1 MVEDEKES
9 DIGDAKNN
17 DTHPMDALLDSEEY
31 ELEAPKRGEIRVGTI
46 VRVTDSDVLVDIGAK
61 SEGVISARELEQLPE
76 DQRANLNTGQ
86 EIDVYIVRSG
96 GRSGAPEL
104 SLSRAAEEQDWREAE
119 QLLESKEI
127 YEGEVT
133 GFNKGGLIV
142 KMGRLRGFVPASQVS
157 LARRRRADGE
167 SPEDRW
173 GSMVG
178 EHLVSRVIEV
188 DRRRNRLILSER
200 SAAREAREALK
211 ERLISELAVGE
222 IRTGHVIS
230 LADFGAFVDIGGA
243 DGLVHISEI
252 SWKRVAN
259 PRELLK
265 VGDEVQVK
273 VLGVD
278 PERNRIS
285 LSIRELE
292 ANPWDTIF
300 DRFAEGQLVEGTI
313 TKLTKFG
320 AFASITGLEDFGIE
334 GLIHISEL
342 SDRHVEHPNEVVQ
355 EGQKLTLRI
364 LRIDII
370 RHRIGLSLKRVDSH
384 EYADQ
389 DWQAAIEELSED
401 EPVADFDAELEAE
414 AALAEESEA
423 GESMEAEAEMPEAED
438 QLEQEVPTEADKPE
452 ADTEAELEAEVPA
465 EADESEADTEAELE
479 AEEPV
484 EADEPEADAEVEL
497 EAEAPAETDEP
508 EADTEAELEAEVPVE
523 ADEPEADTEAELEAE
538 EPVEADEPEADA
550 EAELEAEVPVEADE
564 PEADAEADTAE
575 AVPESESEDSA
586 EQVGDESSDDS
597 ESVETDA
604 ALEEQADVTEPEEDE
619 EETEE
624 ITPASED

>member
-1 MVEDEKES
+1 MVGDEKES
-9 DIGDAKNN
+9 DVGDAENT
-17 DTHPMDALLDSEEY
+17 DIHPMDALLDSEEY
-31 ELEAPKRGEIRVGTI
+31 DLEAPKRGEIRVGTI
-46 VRVTDSDVLVDIGAK
+46 VRVTESDVLVDIGAK

-76 DQRANLNTGQ
+76 DERANLDAGQ

-104 SLSRAAEEQDWREAE
+104 SLSRAAEEQDWKNAE

-157 LARRRRADGE
+157 LARRRRANGDT
-167 SPEDRW
+167 PEDRW
-173 GSMVG
+173 GEMVG

-222 IRTGHVIS
+222 VRSGHVIS

-259 PRELLK
+259 PREVLK
-265 VGDEVQVK
+265 VGDEIQVK

-285 LSIRELE
+285 LSIRDLE

-300 DRFAEGQLVEGTI
+300 ERFSEGQLVEGTI

-320 AFASITGLEDFGIE
+320 AFASISGLEDFGIE

-342 SDRHVEHPNEVVQ
+342 SDRHIEHPSEIAQ
-355 EGQKLTLRI
+355 EGQKLTLRV

-370 RHRIGLSLKRVDSH
+370 RHRIGLSLKRVDSS

-389 DWQAAIEELSED
+389 DWQAAMEELSEED
-401 EPVADFDAELEAE
+401 SVADFDAELEAE
-414 AALAEESEA
+414 AALVE
-423 GESMEAEAEMPEAED
+423 GESAEDVEGTVSPEAEPEAEAAG
-438 QLEQEVPTEADKPE
+438 
-452 ADTEAELEAEVPA
+452 ELEAEVVI
-465 EADESEADTEAELE
+465 EADEQQADAE
-479 AEEPV
+479 AEE
-484 EADEPEADAEVEL
+484 AKPE
-497 EAEAPAETDEP
+497 
-508 EADTEAELEAEVPVE
+508 TEAASELEAEVVIE
-523 ADEPEADTEAELEAE
+523 ADEQQ
-538 EPVEADEPEADA
+538 ADA
-550 EAELEAEVPVEADE
+550 EAEEAKPETEAASELEAEVVIEADE
-564 PEADAEADTAE
+564 QQADAE
-575 AVPESESEDSA
+575 
-586 EQVGDESSDDS
+586 
-597 ESVETDA
+597 
-604 ALEEQADVTEPEEDE
+604 
-619 EETEE
+619 TEE
-624 ITPASED
+624 AEHADEA